1 MSEFNKTVYSDSE
14 WDTLSNNLQ
23 LNVTTLVESE
33 SKHRPIVPQFYYGQ
47 KVIMYCIV
55 EVRLHGA
62 QPLIN
67 QLQVSELLNIR
78 QREKALKSLTNAVN
92 WVQARVMN
100 LKASYLSGDEIEFD
114 YPLNPNEEISSDEE
128 DENDMDVGTSTT
140 NEPTVLY

>member
-1 MSEFNKTVYSDSE
+1 MAYEFNKTVYSDSE

-33 SKHRPIVPQFYYGQ
+33 SKHPCPIVPQFYCGQ

-67 QLQVSELLNIR
+67 QLQVSELLNIN
-78 QREKALKSLTNAVN
+78 QKEKALKSLTNAVN

-100 LKASYLSGDEIEFD
+100 LKACYLSGEEIEFD

-128 DENDMDVGTSTT
+128 ELKDMDVGTSTKKDCA
-140 NEPTVLY
+140 